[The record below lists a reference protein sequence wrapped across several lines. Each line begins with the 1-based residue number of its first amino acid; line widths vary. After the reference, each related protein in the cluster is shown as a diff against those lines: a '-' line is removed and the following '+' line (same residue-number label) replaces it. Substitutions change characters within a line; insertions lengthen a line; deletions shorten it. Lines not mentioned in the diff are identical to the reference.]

1 MRRSIVLSFPFQLV
15 FPDETV
21 SYWLHEV
28 VELIRPKFWRHDIQ
42 HNDTQHNDTQHNN
55 KKHETQPTKYDII
68 IYGLHY
74 KSFIWL

>member
-28 VELIRPKFWRHDIQ
+28 VELIRSKFWRHDIQ
-42 HNDTQHNDTQHNN
+42 HNDTQHKDTQERTLSITI
-55 KKHETQPTKYDII
+55 KTWQLTELSLLI
-68 IYGLHY
+68 L
-74 KSFIWL
+74 